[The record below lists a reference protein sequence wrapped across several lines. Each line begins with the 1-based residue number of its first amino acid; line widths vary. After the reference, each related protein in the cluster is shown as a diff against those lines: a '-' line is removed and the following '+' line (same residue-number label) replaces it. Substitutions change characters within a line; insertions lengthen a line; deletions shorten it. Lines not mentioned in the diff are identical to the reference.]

1 MRKCLTHREANGFSL
16 VEMTVVMSI
25 MTIMVLMA
33 VPIYS
38 SAMDVAE
45 ETTAIEDIKAISSAV
60 DTFRMNNGELPKTL
74 VQIGMNNKKDPWGRF
89 YVYKTIESP
98 SDGHGGGHGGGHASM
113 PAINPTY
120 EKNKDGSVS
129 VDFDGDGVVDLV
141 VSDLSA
147 EIIDKVARARKF
159 LDATNTPVNTDYD
172 LYSMGPDGDSAEK
185 LTSPENQ
192 DDIIRGRNG
201 DFVDRVERY

>member
-1 MRKCLTHREANGFSL
+1 MRKCLSHNGANGFSL

-74 VQIGMNNKKDPWGRF
+74 VQIGMNNKKDPWGRY
-89 YVYKTIESP
+89 YVYKAIEDP
-98 SDGHGGGHGGGHASM
+98 SRNSADPL

-120 EKNKDGSVS
+120 VKNRDGSVS
-129 VDFDGDGVVDLV
+129 VDFDGDGEADLV

-159 LDATNTPVNTDYD
+159 LDATNAPVNTDYD

-201 DFVDRVERY
+201 NFVDRAERY